1 MNNDRFTTTVRASAG
16 KCIPTEVQVDDRA
29 ATRSAI
35 LNFIKK
41 QQVHV
46 VESSEWGA
54 KPPAK
59 VKKEWMYKSIA
70 LHHAGNS
77 FACNVDARELLKK
90 VEEIDQR
97 DFSQLTYHYAIAC
110 DGTVYELLDIRWK
123 GSHISKGNTKV
134 IGIVMLED
142 LSHSGEAYEQ
152 EYSKKSVFRIIKNVK
167 ELSGLVKDYFDTSY
181 DTVSQPQEKALTALL
196 SALTKYF
203 AIDILGGHRE
213 FQVLA
218 NKEGRACPGAE
229 GMKLVKNMRKTFG
242 FVAPS
247 KSNYPHE

>member
-1 MNNDRFTTTVRASAG
+1 MNNDRFTTTVRASLG
-16 KCIPTEVQVDDRA
+16 QCIPTEVQVDDRA

-41 QQVHV
+41 QQVPV

-54 KPPAK
+54 KLPAK

-70 LHHAGNS
+70 IHHAGNS
-77 FACNVDARELLKK
+77 FACHADARELLKK
-90 VEEIDQR
+90 VEEIDKKR
-97 DFSQLTYHYAIAC
+97 FKHLTYHYAIAC

-123 GSHISKGNTKV
+123 GSHIDNGNTKV

-152 EYSKKSVFRIIKNVK
+152 EYRSKSFFKKVTKLH
-167 ELSGLVKDYFDTSY
+167 ELVADFFDTSY
-181 DTVSQPQEKALTALL
+181 NTVSQPQEKALIALL
-196 SALTKYF
+196 SALNKYF

-218 NKEGRACPGAE
+218 NKEGRACPGTE
-229 GMKLVKNMRKTFG
+229 GMKLVKNMRKNFG

-247 KSNYPHE
+247 KSNYPHK

>member
-1 MNNDRFTTTVRASAG
+1 MKDSRFTTTVRASSG
-16 KCIPTEVQVDDRA
+16 QCEPTEVQVDDRA

-54 KPPAK
+54 KPPQK
-59 VKKEWMYKSIA
+59 VNKEWMYKSIA

-77 FACNVDARELLKK
+77 FACNTDARELLKK
-90 VEEIDQR
+90 VEEIDR
-97 DFSQLTYHYAIAC
+97 KTFHQLTYHYAIAC

-123 GSHISKGNTKV
+123 GSHIDNGNTKV

-142 LSHSGEAYEQ
+142 LSHSGEAYVQ
-152 EYSKKSVFRIIKNVK
+152 EYKNKSFRQKIRNLK
-167 ELSGLVKDYFDTSY
+167 GLIFDQFDTSY

-229 GMKLVKNMRKTFG
+229 GMKLVKNMRKTFS

-247 KSNYPHE
+247 KSNYPHK

>member
-1 MNNDRFTTTVRASAG
+1 MNNDRFTTTIRASAG
-16 KCIPTEVQVDDRA
+16 KCVPTEVQVDDRA
-29 ATRSAI
+29 ATRSAV

-41 QQVHV
+41 SQVRV

-59 VKKEWMYKSIA
+59 VNKEWMYKSIA
-70 LHHAGNS
+70 LHHGGNS
-77 FACNVDARELLKK
+77 FACNTDARELLKK
-90 VEEIDQR
+90 VEEIDR
-97 DFSQLTYHYAIAC
+97 KTFHQLTYHYAIAC

-123 GSHISKGNTKV
+123 GSHIDNGNTKV

-142 LSHSGEAYEQ
+142 LSHRGEAYEQ
-152 EYSKKSVFRIIKNVK
+152 EYRRKSFRQKIRNFK
-167 ELSGLVKDYFDTSY
+167 GLIFDQFDTSY
-181 DTVSQPQEKALTALL
+181 DTVSQPQEKALITLL
-196 SALTKYF
+196 SALNKYF

-247 KSNYPHE
+247 KSNYPHK